1 MFELGTLFKT
11 EVADQV
17 GMERAYFVW
26 DDNLLPHKVYG
37 HKEGRLDGRQW
48 GAGLPHH
55 HAKIVNA
62 AGALHTEAKSYAS
75 FLIALL
81 NEKGLDPVF
90 CKEMFADQI
99 QLPKEH

>member
-1 MFELGTLFKT
+1 
-11 EVADQV
+11 
-17 GMERAYFVW
+17 
-26 DDNLLPHKVYG
+26 
-37 HKEGRLDGRQW
+37 LDGRQW

-55 HAKIVNA
+55 HSKIVNA
-62 AGALHTEAKSYAS
+62 AGGLHTEAKSYAS

-81 NEKGLDPVF
+81 NEKGLDQVF